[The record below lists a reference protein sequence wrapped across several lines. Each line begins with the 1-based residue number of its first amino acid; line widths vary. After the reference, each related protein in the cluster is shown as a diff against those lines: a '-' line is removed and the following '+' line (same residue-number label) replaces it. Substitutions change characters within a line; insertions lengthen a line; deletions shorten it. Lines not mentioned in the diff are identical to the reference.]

1 MEPFE
6 AEAILENIEY
16 LDQPEWERTRLILH
30 SNYSMFSKKPLQITD
45 VLSFPWDEK
54 RSGGTV
60 EISEEDIERL
70 RNKAKQYG
78 AI

>member
-6 AEAILENIEY
+6 AEAIIENIEY
-16 LDQPEWERTRLILH
+16 LDTLEWERTRLILH
-30 SNYSMFSKKPLQITD
+30 SNYSMFSKKSLQLADI
-45 VLSFPWDEK
+45 LSFPWEK
-54 RSGGTV
+54 RSIGTV
-60 EISEEDIERL
+60 EISNEDIERL